1 MERDTK
7 RPTASQP
14 LRNEQWFED
23 VFRRHHGAIRAY
35 VARRAPV
42 DSDDVVAEVFAIAW
56 RKRDQVPEHALPWLY
71 GVASR
76 EILHSLRAQ
85 GKGGALHVR
94 IASHVDVVT
103 PDHTTEVDDRLTA
116 QGPVLQALSR
126 LSAGDAEVLRLW
138 AWEHLEPNEIATVL
152 QISAVAARVRL
163 HRARKRFE
171 SALAARARPAAQ
183 ADPPRVMRTHTLPAP
198 LATRE
203 YSHE

>member
-7 RPTASQP
+7 RPTASNP
-14 LRNEQWFED
+14 LRNERWFED
-23 VFRRHHGAIRAY
+23 VFRRYHAAVRAY

-71 GVASR
+71 GVAAR
-76 EILHSLRAQ
+76 EVLHSLREDR
-85 GKGGALHVR
+85 KRGALHVR
-94 IASHVDVVT
+94 LASHGDVIA
-103 PDHTTEVDDRLTA
+103 PDRTVEVDDRVTA
-116 QGPVLQALSR
+116 QGPVQQALSR
-126 LSAGDAEVLRLW
+126 LPAVDVEVLRLW

-152 QISAVAARVRL
+152 QISTVAARVRL

-171 SALAARARPAAQ
+171 SALAAGAHPPAE
-183 ADPPRVMRTHTLPAP
+183 ADPPQTLRTCTLPAT